1 MLIPKYEPKL
11 FSNCVWNGGYILD
24 QGRALRQS
32 FAERAC
38 FVDPMIELFQNQDI
52 RKVYFLGSGTSYHAA
67 LSFKNWFEKY
77 LKVEAEVVIP
87 TVFTNYTQIN
97 NNAIYQPRQIL
108 VVGISQS
115 GTSVSTV
122 EAMRKAKNAD
132 YFTVALTE
140 ALSSLITR
148 EVDVVVPLTCGKE
161 EIPIETRGYI
171 ITLLTGYLWAIEIA
185 SALGQLE
192 KAQSEQKLQEAET
205 MLEYFDA
212 LIEEVQQWIDR
223 NQPELL
229 DMKKGHIAAYGTN
242 YPTAL
247 EGVLKMYETFHKPLS
262 AYELEELIHGPQMA
276 FDDQTYLYFIASN
289 EVERTRIPLFLD
301 WIRENEVTE
310 HVFVFYAD
318 QQATNPKDLHFRSPI
333 APDLSPLAFVVPFQL
348 MAARNCEAIGYDTSV
363 YPPKRRAFAHKKPEE
378 QA

>member
-1 MLIPKYEPKL
+1 MEKPTM
-11 FSNCVWNGGYILD
+11 VGYILD

-32 FAERAC
+32 FAQRAC
-38 FVDPMIELFQNQDI
+38 FVNPMVELFQQHDI
-52 RKVYFLGSGTSYHAA
+52 RKIYFLGSGTSYHAS
-67 LSFKNWFEKY
+67 LSFKNWFEQFIP
-77 LKVEAEVVIP
+77 VEAEVVIP
-87 TVFTNYTQIN
+87 TVFTHYTQIN
-97 NNAIYQPRQIL
+97 NNQIYTPEQIL

-122 EAMRKAKNAD
+122 EAMRNAKSEG
-132 YFTVALTE
+132 YLTVALTE

-171 ITLLTGYLWAIEIA
+171 ITLLTGYLWAVEIA
-185 SALGQLE
+185 GALGRLNSIQL
-192 KAQSEQKLQEAET
+192 QQKLDDAQT
-205 MLEYFDA
+205 MLAHFDELTA
-212 LIEEVQQWIDR
+212 EVQLWIDR

-229 DMKKGHIAAYGTN
+229 NMERGHIAAYGTH

-276 FDDQTYLYFIASN
+276 FDEKTYLYFIASN
-289 EVERTRIPLFLD
+289 EFERSRIPLFLD
-301 WIRENEVTE
+301 WIKENEVTE
-310 HVFVFYAD
+310 HVFVFYHD
-318 QQATNPKDLHFRSPI
+318 QQTTSPKDLHFHSPI
-333 APDLSPLAFVVPFQL
+333 AQDLSPLAFVVPFQL

-363 YPPKRRAFAHKKPEE
+363 YPPKRRAFAHKKMEE
-378 QA
+378 